1 MQKVNWLLIIN
12 TTKPATMKKQ
22 FKNLGIQFLFIC
34 FFIVS
39 CKTEKKS
46 DSTQKDTPIS
56 KENVISVVTQSMEF
70 QMVDTIPSGWNTFV
84 YKNESNETHFFLLDK
99 YPEGKTISNTKSE
112 ILPPFDTGMDLI
124 NNGNVAEAMEAFNT
138 LPKWFF
144 EVQFLGGSGLIA
156 PKHTSE
162 TTVKLEPGYYVVE
175 CYVKMPN
182 GKFHTSMGMIKE
194 VIVSDEDSGNL
205 PPESTV
211 NVAISSNEG
220 IVFDDAILKGEQVI
234 SVIFKDQ
241 IVHENFVGHDVNLV
255 KMTDTTNL
263 KKLESWMNWAD
274 PKGLITP
281 APNGFTFLGGV
292 NNLPAGYTGYFKV
305 NLTSGYYAFVSE
317 VPNAISKNM
326 LKTFRVSE

>member
-1 MQKVNWLLIIN
+1 
-12 TTKPATMKKQ
+12 MKTN
-22 FKNLGIQFLFIC
+22 FKNLGFQLILITLL
-34 FFIVS
+34 IVS

-46 DSTQKDTPIS
+46 EVEQKEAPETN
-56 KENVISVVTQSMEF
+56 KNVIDVVTQSMEF

-84 YKNESNETHFFLLDK
+84 YKNESNETHFFLFDK
-99 YPEGKTISNTKSE
+99 YPEGKTIVDTKRE
-112 ILPPFDTGMDLI
+112 IFPPFDNGMDLI
-124 NNGNVAEAMEAFNT
+124 NKGNVEEAMEAFNT

-144 EVQFLGGSGLIA
+144 DVQFLGGSGLIA

-162 TTVKLEPGYYVVE
+162 TTVKLEPGYYVME

-194 VIVSDEDSGNL
+194 VIVTDEDSGNI
-205 PPESTV
+205 PPAATV
-211 NVAISSNEG
+211 NVAISSKEG
-220 IVFDDAILKGEQVI
+220 IVFDKTILKGEQVI
-234 SVIFKDQ
+234 SVKFNDQ

-255 KMTDTTNL
+255 KMVDTTNL

-305 NLTSGYYAFVSE
+305 NLTPGNYALVSE

-326 LKTFRVSE
+326 LKTFSVAD

>member
-1 MQKVNWLLIIN
+1 
-12 TTKPATMKKQ
+12 MKTN
-22 FKNLGIQFLFIC
+22 FKNLGFQLILIILL
-34 FFIVS
+34 IVS

-46 DSTQKDTPIS
+46 EVEQKEAPETN
-56 KENVISVVTQSMEF
+56 KNVIDVVTQSMEF

-84 YKNESNETHFFLLDK
+84 YKNESNETHFFLFDK
-99 YPEGKTISNTKSE
+99 YPEGKTIVDTKRE
-112 ILPPFDTGMDLI
+112 IFPPFDNGMDLI
-124 NNGNVAEAMEAFNT
+124 NKGNVEEAMEAFNT

-144 EVQFLGGSGLIA
+144 DVQFLGGSGLIA

-162 TTVKLEPGYYVVE
+162 TTVKLEPGYYVME

-194 VIVSDEDSGNL
+194 VIVTIEDSGNN
-205 PPESTV
+205 PPAATV
-211 NVAISSNEG
+211 NVAISSKEG
-220 IVFDDAILKGEQVI
+220 IVFDKTISKGEQVI
-234 SVIFKDQ
+234 SVKFNDQ

-255 KMTDTTNL
+255 KMVDTTNL

-305 NLTSGYYAFVSE
+305 NLTPGNYAFVSE

-326 LKTFRVSE
+326 LKTFRVVE

>member
-1 MQKVNWLLIIN
+1 
-12 TTKPATMKKQ
+12 MKTN
-22 FKNLGIQFLFIC
+22 FKNLGIQLFLISLLLL
-34 FFIVS
+34 S
-39 CKTEKKS
+39 CKTEKKPNEIKI
-46 DSTQKDTPIS
+46 DDPKVD
-56 KENVISVVTQSMEF
+56 ENVISIVTQSMEF

-112 ILPPFDTGMDLI
+112 IFPPFDSGMDLI
-124 NNGNVAEAMEAFNT
+124 NKGNVAEAMEAFNT

-162 TTVKLEPGYYVVE
+162 TTVKLEPGYYIME

-194 VIVSDEDSGNL
+194 LIVTDEDSGNI
-205 PPESTV
+205 PPIATV
-211 NVAISSNEG
+211 NVAISSKEG
-220 IVFDDAILKGEQVI
+220 IVFDETISKGKQVI
-234 SVIFKDQ
+234 SVKFNDQ

-255 KMTDTTNL
+255 KMNDTTNL

-281 APNGFTFLGGV
+281 VPNGFTFLGGV
-292 NNLPAGYTGYFKV
+292 NNLPAGSTGYFKV
-305 NLTSGYYAFVSE
+305 SLTPGYYAFVSE

-326 LKTFRVSE
+326 LKTFKVIE